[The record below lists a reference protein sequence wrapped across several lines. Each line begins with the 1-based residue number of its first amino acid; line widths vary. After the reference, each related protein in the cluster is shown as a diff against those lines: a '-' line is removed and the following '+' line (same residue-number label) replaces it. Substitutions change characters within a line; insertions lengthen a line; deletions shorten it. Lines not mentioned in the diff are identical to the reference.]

1 MKYQNV
7 LQHSEEDCGAAC
19 LATIAKH
26 YGRNFTLNR
35 IREVVGTGQ
44 LGTTLLGLR
53 RGTEA
58 MGFYARSGKA
68 SEELLQQLNKVP
80 LPAIIHWQG
89 YHWVVFYGKKGRK
102 YVIADPSVG
111 IRYLSRQE
119 FTEGWANGVM
129 LLLKPDSER
138 FYAQTDDESKFA
150 GFLRFV
156 KRTLAYRSWLIQA
169 VFYAQIVGFL
179 ALASPFLIQILTDDV
194 LVRGDTSLLTSVA
207 IAVIVMRII
216 DTILGTVQENLIA
229 HVGERLELGLVL
241 DFARQILRLPL
252 TYYETRRSGE
262 IVSRLEDIQTIN
274 DLISQLIVSLPSQ
287 IFIALCSFGLMLFYS
302 GKLTAIAV
310 IIGVMMTLSTLVFL
324 PTLQQKIR
332 QLLVLDAE
340 NQGVLVESFK
350 GALALKT
357 TSAGPQFWDEFQ
369 NRFGRLANIS
379 LITTRIGIFNSRFSS
394 LVSGIGNVTL
404 LWIGSLLVINKQMSI
419 GQLLAFMTLSGN
431 FWGLIS
437 FAIDFVDD
445 IARAKTAI
453 QRLTEVID
461 STPETTANEHKPF
474 VTIADD
480 ADIIC
485 DQVNFCYPGRIE
497 LLADFSLT
505 LPGGKVI
512 ALIGQSGCG
521 KSTLAKVIAGLY
533 TLQSGNIRLGDYNL
547 SDLSLA
553 SLRQQ
558 VILIPQDAHFWS
570 RSIVENFRLGTPHI
584 SFEAIVQA
592 CKVAEADDFISK
604 LPDKYQTVLGE
615 FGSNLSGG
623 QRQRLAIARAIVS
636 DPPILILDESTSGLD
651 PVSEAKVLHNL
662 ISHRQGKT
670 TILISHRPSVVQLA
684 DWIVMLEEG
693 HLSIEGTPADLRQ
706 QAGGHLSFLAGFK
719 ELEFEGRE

>member
-1 MKYQNV
+1 MKYCNV
-7 LQHSEEDCGAAC
+7 LQHNEEDCGAAC
-19 LATIAKH
+19 LATIAKY
-26 YGRNFTLNR
+26 YGRNFTLNH

-68 SEELLQQLNKVP
+68 SGDILQQLDKVP

-102 YVIADPSVG
+102 YVVADPGVG
-111 IRYLSRQE
+111 MRYLSRQE
-119 FTEGWANGVM
+119 FAEGWKNGVM
-129 LLLKPDSER
+129 LLLKPDPER
-138 FYAQTDDESKFA
+138 FYNQSDDEFS
-150 GFLRFV
+150 GFFRFV
-156 KRTLAYRSWLIQA
+156 RRAIPYTGWLVQA
-169 VFYAQIVGFL
+169 AFYSQIVGIL

-207 IAVIVMRII
+207 IAVIIMKII
-216 DTILGTVQENLIA
+216 DAILRTVEENLVA
-229 HVGERLELGLVL
+229 HVSERLELGLVL
-241 DFARQILRLPL
+241 EFARQILRLPL
-252 TYYETRRSGE
+252 TYYETHRSGE
-262 IVSRLEDIQTIN
+262 IVSRLEDIQTIKR
-274 DLISQLIVSLPSQ
+274 LISQLVVSLPSQ
-287 IFIALCSFGLMLFYS
+287 VFIALFSFALMLFYS
-302 GKLTAIAV
+302 GQLTLISL
-310 IIGVMMTLSTLVFL
+310 IIGVIMTLSTFVFL

-340 NQGVLVESFK
+340 TQGVLVESFK

-357 TSAGPQFWDEFQ
+357 TTAEPQFWDEFQ
-369 NRFGRLANIS
+369 NRFGRLANHN
-379 LITTRIGIFNSRFSS
+379 LTTTRINIYNRRFSR
-394 LVSGIGNVTL
+394 LISGIGSVSL
-404 LWIGSLLVINKQMSI
+404 LWVGSLLVIDKQMSI
-419 GQLLAFMTLSGN
+419 GQLLAFSTLSRN
-431 FWGLIS
+431 FWDLIS
-437 FAIDFVDD
+437 FLIDFVDSVT
-445 IARAKTAI
+445 RAKTAT

-461 STPETTANEHKPF
+461 STPETPVNDKKPF
-474 VTIADD
+474 VIIPDD

-485 DQVNFCYPGRIE
+485 NNVNFCYPGRIE
-497 LLADFSLT
+497 LLEDFSLT
-505 LPGGKVI
+505 MPGGKVI

-533 TLQSGNIRLGDYNL
+533 TLSSGNVRLGDYNL

-584 SFEAIVQA
+584 PFESIVQA
-592 CKVAEADDFISK
+592 CKIAEADDFISK
-604 LPDKYQTVLGE
+604 LPDKYQTILGE

-623 QRQRLAIARAIVS
+623 QRQRLAIARAIVT

-651 PVSEAKVLHNL
+651 PVSEAKVLKNL
-662 ISHRQGKT
+662 LSDRQGKT
-670 TILISHRPSVVQLA
+670 TILISHRPSVIGLA

-693 HLSIEGTPADLRQ
+693 HLSIQGTPADLHQ
-706 QAGGHLSFLAGFK
+706 QAGVHLSFLAGVK
-719 ELEFEGRE
+719 ELEFEGNC